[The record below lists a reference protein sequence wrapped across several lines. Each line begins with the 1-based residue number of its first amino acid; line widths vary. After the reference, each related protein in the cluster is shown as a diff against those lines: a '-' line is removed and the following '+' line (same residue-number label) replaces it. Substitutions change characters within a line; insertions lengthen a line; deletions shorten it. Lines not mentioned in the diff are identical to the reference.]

1 MRATIELGTI
11 AADSPF
17 VTLLNRILLTA
28 ATACLTSRIAAAQTA
43 DLKANASQRLDAPPT
58 AVGALDMV
66 NGLYP
71 LWEHTGVVHNSG
83 SGQIGYQYAQFA
95 VGPVQLSTQPFLDLY
110 GTLNVQ
116 GKLSVFRSDRIKL
129 ALVAGVYRI
138 PTGAEGRMLGHL
150 NPTGFVNP
158 YDTVYVAP
166 LSFAKSVLI
175 RPHVALHWASTL
187 LVSYGSEAGSRSL
200 AAGQAFIVEA
210 IASPRWRARVHTG
223 IEGLNVEGKGHAG
236 LSFAYQ
242 GDVVRLAAGAGQ
254 QMTFTGQHSTFMMFD
269 GALVF

>member
-1 MRATIELGTI
+1 M
-11 AADSPF
+11 
-17 VTLLNRILLTA
+17 
-28 ATACLTSRIAAAQTA
+28 
-43 DLKANASQRLDAPPT
+43 NAEPA

-83 SGQIGYQYAQFA
+83 RGQIGYQHAQFA
-95 VGPVQLSTQPFLDLY
+95 VGPAQLSTQPFLDLY

-116 GKLSVFRSDRIKL
+116 AKVSVFSSERLKL
-129 ALVAGVYRI
+129 ALSGGVYRI
-138 PTGAEGRMLGHL
+138 PTGAEARMLGHL

-166 LSFAKSVLI
+166 MSFGKSVLI
-175 RPHVALHWASTL
+175 RPRVAVHWASTL
-187 LVSYGSEAGSRSL
+187 LISYGSEAGSRSL
-200 AAGQAFIVEA
+200 AAGQAFVVEA
-210 IASPRWRARVHTG
+210 MASQRWRARLHTG

-236 LSFAYQ
+236 LSFAYH
-242 GDVVRLAAGAGQ
+242 GDVVHLAAGAGQ